1 MSFTGDRSAVLRAI
15 LEQPEEDTPRLA
27 YADWLD
33 EHGGETDRAH
43 ARFIR
48 HQIAEAFHNKNV
60 FYPAFKEVERE
71 QRDVFGKGEDEPI
84 VVDRATPAGRYY
96 LDTVNQ
102 SRLMG
107 TQTMLMLEK
116 YAGAWL
122 GDLPKLILP
131 AVLKRAVPIIRR
143 QYMRT
148 WVDFGNKRGK
158 RSSGPLFGF
167 RRGFVWSVNF
177 RWCYCPVRDEV
188 LGELFQCWPVERV
201 HTNRE
206 PAEFRVEYPFSVP
219 TTWHWSEDGY
229 QPGEPYPADGK
240 VYPMAAIPN
249 RVHAKL
255 PHHEAL
261 QGRYPDELSAVMD
274 FQYAAVALGRE
285 LAGLSMLPQPPMPCP
300 QVKQVA

>member
-1 MSFTGDRSAVLRAI
+1 MNATGDRAALLCSI

-71 QRDVFGKGEDEPI
+71 QREVFGKSPDEPL

-148 WVDFGNKRGK
+148 WVDFVNKGQK
-158 RSSGPLFGF
+158 SGPLFGF
-167 RRGFVWSVNF
+167 RRGFVCSVNF

-188 LGELFQCWPVERV
+188 LGELFQRWPVERV

-206 PAEFRVEYPFSVP
+206 PAMHRFMYPRDQAYH
-219 TTWHWSEDGY
+219 WHWSEDGY
-229 QPGEPYPADGK
+229 QLGECYPADGK
-240 VYPMAAIPN
+240 VYPTSAIPN

-255 PHHEAL
+255 PHYEAL

-285 LAGLSMLPQPPMPCP
+285 LAGLSMLPPPPMPK
-300 QVKQVA
+300 VDARQVA